1 MCISLTWELVHP
13 ILLLDGQLLKV
24 DLYLADCCT
33 LTIRLHVLHLNVQVF
48 DSLNDIERANLV
60 PHRVVRAWD
69 FKRIA
74 AVTFDA

>member
-13 ILLLDGQLLKV
+13 ILLLDGELLKV

-33 LTIRLHVLHLNVQVF
+33 FTIRLHVLHLNVQVF

-69 FKRIA
+69 FERIA